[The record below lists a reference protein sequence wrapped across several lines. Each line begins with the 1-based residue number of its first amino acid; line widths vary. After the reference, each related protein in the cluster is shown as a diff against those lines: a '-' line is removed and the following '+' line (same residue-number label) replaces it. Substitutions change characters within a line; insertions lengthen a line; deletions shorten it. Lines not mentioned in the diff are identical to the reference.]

1 MSNLFNPLD
10 PTFQFCLQT
19 VASVL
24 FVKADEATQT
34 IALRLPSFGNIVQL
48 RHGSDVLCWSCSLRA
63 RHVRRSGCHPQAD
76 NGRASRSELV
86 SLEHCGDPRH
96 DGRSLW
102 RPRMDGTNE

>member
-34 IALRLPSFGNIVQL
+34 IALRLPSFGNIVSYVTDPTFFVGAAVYAL
-48 RHGSDVLCWSCSLRA
+48 AMYGVRGVTRKLTTGERLAANWYLWNTVVIHVMVDGLCGAHGW
-63 RHVRRSGCHPQAD
+63 
-76 NGRASRSELV
+76 E
-86 SLEHCGDPRH
+86 
-96 DGRSLW
+96 
-102 RPRMDGTNE
+102 TN